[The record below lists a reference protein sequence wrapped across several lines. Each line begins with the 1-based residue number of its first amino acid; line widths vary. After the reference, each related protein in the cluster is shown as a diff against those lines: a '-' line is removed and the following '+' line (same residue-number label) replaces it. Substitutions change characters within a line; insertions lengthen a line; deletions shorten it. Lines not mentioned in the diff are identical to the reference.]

1 MLGRNRRISEEL
13 LYLARRRIYSN
24 RRTVRASLPPTA
36 DEPAPGLSLH
46 DSWCLP
52 VIKSVAGQEILA
64 REAPARAPLAAEPAG
79 QSKRQL
85 R

>member
-1 MLGRNRRISEEL
+1 M
-13 LYLARRRIYSN
+13 
-24 RRTVRASLPPTA
+24 PPAA

-52 VIKSVAGQEILA
+52 VIKAVPGQEIPA
-64 REAPARAPLAAEPAG
+64 REIAPREVATREITSREVTSREAPARAPLAAEIAG